1 MTFRNVSPGDV
12 ISGGARFVH
21 AGLKGGEIVVT
32 YGKPALVKSANLATQ
47 VRIQLPCTG
56 KDLISSA

>member
-1 MTFRNVSPGDV
+1 M
-12 ISGGARFVH
+12 H

>member
-1 MTFRNVSPGDV
+1 M
-12 ISGGARFVH
+12 H

-32 YGKPALVKSANLATQ
+32 YGKPALGKSANLVTQ